1 MDSSSALFQ
10 TYSEGVFSD
19 AFSQDITK
27 IIRQIILDA
36 QLCICI
42 VLSNIND

>member
-1 MDSSSALFQ
+1 MDSSSAVFQ
-10 TYSEGVFSD
+10 SYSEGGFSD
-19 AFSQDITK
+19 ALSQDITK

-42 VLSNIND
+42 VLSNSND